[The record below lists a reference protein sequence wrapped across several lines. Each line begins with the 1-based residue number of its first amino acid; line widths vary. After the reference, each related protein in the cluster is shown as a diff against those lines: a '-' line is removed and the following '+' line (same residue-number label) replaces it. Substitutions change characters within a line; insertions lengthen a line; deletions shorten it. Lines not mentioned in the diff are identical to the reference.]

1 MIVKNIKSNKIA
13 SEARLNSGYFLNED
27 AINSS
32 ILEQNINNCDALSD
46 LADVWNPPIF
56 KRQFSQKTDKSTQY
70 CQSSDV
76 PNSFEGNDVYINK
89 NQADK
94 VNALVKENQILI
106 TGFGTIGNTRIVNK
120 ISDGI
125 CYANNVCRV
134 DVRDKGQYGYVYA
147 VLTSKYGYSQ
157 LNKNASGSVVRY
169 IEAPGIKKTLIPKF
183 DENFRNRIHN
193 LIIESTNL
201 KVESNLI
208 LDSALKDL
216 KSNVGL
222 KELDPIDYE
231 YFGNHSE
238 NRQTSTFI
246 KSINDISNLSINAF
260 NYSEKIEKLSSEV
273 KQNKYLSLGDC
284 LDKNQFFSTG
294 SFRRLE
300 IQSKKA
306 IKLLNQSDIFNFRK
320 VGKNLSRRYVKSD
333 RLVEYGEVLIAGV
346 GTLGEGETFCRTIF
360 ANEELA
366 NQLVA
371 GEFIRMKTNKKTPSG
386 YLFCWLSSDY
396 GFRLIRSTQ
405 TGTKL
410 CRPIQEFLKD
420 IPVPILEKSI
430 MDKIDS
436 NVKKAHSMLYQ
447 ALLKENQAIDLVEK
461 EIEEWEK

>member
-13 SEARLNSGYFLNED
+13 SEARLNSGYFLNDD

-32 ILEQNINNCDALSD
+32 ILEQNISNCDVLSD
-46 LADVWNPPIF
+46 LANVWNPPIF

-89 NQADK
+89 NQANK
-94 VNALVKENQILI
+94 VSALVKENQILI
-106 TGFGTIGNTRIVNK
+106 TGFGTIGNTRVVNK

-134 DVRDKGQYGYVYA
+134 DVKDSNQYGYVYA

-183 DENFRNRIHN
+183 DEDFRNRIHN
-193 LIIESTNL
+193 LIVESTNL
-201 KVESNLI
+201 KVDSNLI

-216 KSNVGL
+216 KSKVGL

-238 NRQTSTFI
+238 NRKTSTFT
-246 KSINDISNLSINAF
+246 KSINDLSSLSINAF

-273 KQNKYLSLGDC
+273 KKTKYISLGDC

-294 SFRRLE
+294 SFKRLE

-306 IKLLNQSDIFNFRK
+306 IKLLNQSDIFKFRK

-371 GEFIRMKTNKKTPSG
+371 GEFIRMKTNKKIPSG
-386 YLFCWLSSDY
+386 YLFIWLYSDY

-420 IPVPILEKSI
+420 IPVPVLEKSI
-430 MDKIDS
+430 MDGIDS
-436 NVKKAHSMLYQ
+436 KVKESHTMLYQ
-447 ALLKENQAIDLVEK
+447 ALLKENEAIALVEK
-461 EIEEWEK
+461 EIEEWHK

>member
-13 SEARLNSGYFLNED
+13 SEARLNSGYFLNDD

-32 ILEQNINNCDALSD
+32 ILEQNIDKCDPLSV
-46 LADVWNPPIF
+46 LAEVWNPPIF
-56 KRQFSQKTDKSTQY
+56 KRQFSQKTNKSTQY

-89 NQADK
+89 VQADK

-134 DVRDKGQYGYVYA
+134 DVKDADQYGYVYA

-169 IEAPGIKKTLIPKF
+169 IEAPGIKKTLIPRL
-183 DENFRNRIHN
+183 DEKFRNQVHN
-193 LIIESTNL
+193 LIVESTSL
-201 KVESNLI
+201 KVKSNLI
-208 LDSALKDL
+208 LNSAQNDL

-222 KELDPIDYE
+222 KELNPIDYE
-231 YFGNHSE
+231 YFGNHSK
-238 NRQTSTFI
+238 NRQTSTFT
-246 KSINDISNLSINAF
+246 KSINDISSLSINAF
-260 NYSEKIEKLSSEV
+260 NYSEKIEKISSEI
-273 KQNKYLSLGDC
+273 KLTKYLSLGDC
-284 LDKNQFFSTG
+284 LDENQFFSTG

-300 IQSKKA
+300 IQSKKG

-371 GEFIRMKTNKKTPSG
+371 GEFIRMKTNETMPSG
-386 YLFCWLSSDY
+386 YLFSWLSSDY

-420 IPVPILEKSI
+420 IPVPILDKSI
-430 MDKIDS
+430 MEQID
-436 NVKKAHSMLYQ
+436 NKVKEAHTMLYQ
-447 ALLKENQAIDLVEK
+447 ALQKENEAISLVEK